1 MQNNNLSALQ
11 KRRLF
16 KRTQFL
22 AKDTASR
29 TLFASIYG
37 MDGGVTPFSHGGQR
51 IRVSYDRAM
60 AVCAT
65 PIKWRIACYA
75 LCRDTTGRDYIK
87 SMCLELAEPV
97 KQDAIN
103 QALSHAHY
111 DWMKQEVN
119 TNHLL
124 TLAWIATS
132 GAEPSDDVAMKI
144 FTELGGWKE
153 FELAQ
158 KMDDGRFLTRRVGDA
173 DSNASSDPGSDA

>member
-1 MQNNNLSALQ
+1 MQNNNLTALQ

-16 KRTQFL
+16 KRTQYL
-22 AKDTASR
+22 AKDTAAR

-37 MDGGVTPFSHGGQR
+37 QEGGVTPFSHGGKRLR
-51 IRVSYDRAM
+51 ISYDRAM
-60 AVCAT
+60 AVCVT
-65 PIKWRIACYA
+65 PIKWRIVCYA
-75 LCRDTTGRDYIK
+75 MCRDTTGRDYIK

-119 TNHLL
+119 INHLL

-132 GAEPSDDVAMKI
+132 GPEPSDKTAIEI
-144 FTELGGWKE
+144 FTELGAWRE
-153 FELAQ
+153 FDFVQ
-158 KMDDGRFLTRRVGDA
+158 KTDDGGYLTRRVKE
-173 DSNASSDPGSDA
+173 